1 MNNNDY
7 LIHHGVPGQK
17 WGNRRYQN
25 KDGTRTE
32 LGKRHRLGGILR
44 VGKNKDEKS
53 PTVKALKESSNLV
66 REIRNTAI
74 SVKNSNK
81 KQDPNVRNMSDEE
94 LRRRINRM
102 ELERR
107 YNTLNSENTRS
118 GKDVVMDIL
127 NIAGGALGAA
137 AAGFAIADSIRSRRS

>member
-7 LIHHGVPGQK
+7 LMHHGIKNQK
-17 WGNRRYQN
+17 WGVRRYQN
-25 KDGTRTE
+25 EDGSRTM
-32 LGKRHRLGGILR
+32 LGKLHRLR
-44 VGKNKDEKS
+44 VGKSKDEKS

-66 REIRNTAI
+66 RELRNTAS
-74 SVKNSNK
+74 SVRNSSRKN
-81 KQDPNVRNMSDEE
+81 DPNVSKMSDEE

-107 YNTLNSENTRS
+107 YNTLTSENTRS